1 MKTKYVAYT
10 YYSTQ
15 KRSHLYRV
23 VNLETK
29 EIIGQGEIFT
39 TGLEEIINLIV
50 KLDKPTEYEIERLN
64 YNRKIDFDV
73 VGTY

>member
-1 MKTKYVAYT
+1 MKTNYVAYT
-10 YYSTQ
+10 YYSKQ

-39 TGLEEIINLIV
+39 TGLDELIDLIV
-50 KLDKPTEYEIERLN
+50 KLDKPSEYQIEKVN
-64 YNRKIDFDV
+64 YIRKIDFDV